1 MGRASKCYA
10 TDAAGDRVMT
20 DKLSGI
26 LMVLLLSFDRLIF
39 SAVKVG
45 KNIRVWIIIMKGA
58 KNTIYEGET
67 YRLR

>member
-1 MGRASKCYA
+1 MQWLPP
-10 TDAAGDRVMT
+10 
-20 DKLSGI
+20 KLSGI